1 MLSLFRTLSLRYLA
15 KHWSQSV
22 LVVVSI
28 ALGVATWVATDCL
41 SRALDASLRQAI
53 TPLPS
58 TGADLYV
65 TNSASEGLDGRLA
78 DRVQAVAGVQ
88 RVQPLFIQKVT
99 VALDEAAL
107 QPSGDPARGAN
118 RRGQGLLVGLSVP
131 DLKGL
136 AKGLAELSERGI
148 EVVDLDPTGAT
159 AAWL

>member
-1 MLSLFRTLSLRYLA
+1 MNDERKKDCSCLPFIVHRSSFILAPEMLSLFRTLSLRYLA

-78 DRVQAVAGVQ
+78 DR
-88 RVQPLFIQKVT
+88 
-99 VALDEAAL
+99 
-107 QPSGDPARGAN
+107 
-118 RRGQGLLVGLSVP
+118 
-131 DLKGL
+131 
-136 AKGLAELSERGI
+136 
-148 EVVDLDPTGAT
+148 
-159 AAWL
+159 